1 MPVNPPDSSNPPA
14 PRPADPA
21 GAAESCAPRLP
32 MRVTLR
38 DGREV
43 LLRAIRDDDRAGVL
57 EAFDLLSADARYT
70 RFMTAM
76 KDLPDSMLEAVV
88 HPVGHDCTL
97 VAEMTD
103 GSGDLVGGARYNG
116 IPGSKRCEF
125 AVTLL
130 DGWRANGLARRLM
143 EALIDC
149 ARAEGFE
156 LMEGYILA
164 SNRGMR
170 GLARRLG
177 FKDVAS
183 PDDATLRVATLDLR
197 QAPGK
202 PPRAD

>member
-1 MPVNPPDSSNPPA
+1 
-14 PRPADPA
+14 
-21 GAAESCAPRLP
+21 
-32 MRVTLR
+32 
-38 DGREV
+38 
-43 LLRAIRDDDRAGVL
+43 
-57 EAFDLLSADARYT
+57 
-70 RFMTAM
+70 
-76 KDLPDSMLEAVV
+76 
-88 HPVGHDCTL
+88 
-97 VAEMTD
+97 
-103 GSGDLVGGARYNG
+103 
-116 IPGSKRCEF
+116 
-125 AVTLL
+125 
-130 DGWRANGLARRLM
+130 M

-183 PDDATLRVATLDLR
+183 PDDATLRVASLDLR